1 MQEFVEEWVTGL
13 DHDDKKALA
22 MLLCFTLV
30 TEDAFTETTA
40 AQTAAKIIGKSDRTV
55 LQWRSDLISNEGTFP
70 QSLQG
75 HYQRSGVLWCNE
87 ELSKKVSEFVR
98 ANTAVKGKPN
108 LTGLQQGQELEKK
121 L

>member
-30 TEDAFTETTA
+30 TEDAFTETAA

-55 LQWRSDLISNEGTFP
+55 LQWRSEH
-70 QSLQG
+70 SLKVFKVITKEVEFC
-75 HYQRSGVLWCNE
+75 GVMK
-87 ELSKKVSEFVR
+87 S
-98 ANTAVKGKPN
+98 
-108 LTGLQQGQELEKK
+108 
-121 L
+121 